1 MYGKK
6 SNLEEELE
14 RLREKKARIN
24 AEQQQQAKAAS
35 VNPPIKNDPE
45 FKKAQQRRNN
55 RDDHDSDGRYSD
67 DLDDSSFNR
76 NRNRN
81 LAKNVKNPNS
91 SGDHASPQR
100 PEKNVS
106 PRRQE
111 KRNSP
116 RRHEKHQSRNISRH
130 SSTDKD
136 RSLSK
141 SERREIEFGWKDTE
155 TLGSVPPNDYT
166 ITNITQNYDL
176 LVKIHLNKFS

>member
-14 RLREKKARIN
+14 RLREKKARNN

-45 FKKAQQRRNN
+45 FKKAQQRSQN

-67 DLDDSSFNR
+67 DLDDSSFNK

-81 LAKNVKNPNS
+81 LTKNVKNPNS

-116 RRHEKHQSRNISRH
+116 RRHDKHQSRNISRH

-176 LVKIHLNKFS
+176 LVIIQLNKFS